1 MRHDSAYIDPL
12 PLAPKRLAP
21 PRFSAHCRDMGANR
35 GAVDYVLASIGQAQ
49 IEQRLQR
56 GIPDTL
62 LGQRRKR
69 T

>member
-1 MRHDSAYIDPL
+1 
-12 PLAPKRLAP
+12 
-21 PRFSAHCRDMGANR
+21 MGANR